1 MHLKFL
7 RVAVLAA
14 LPVLPLSAQSGG
26 GDGYLFSAPHA
37 TLSIRG
43 GLARP
48 TASSDV
54 FSFVTERLTVNRGD
68 FVGVSFASD
77 LGFRLTHRIDLVLGT
92 GISTRER
99 RSEYRDLV
107 DMDDLPIEQRTTFR
121 RIPMTAGVKVHLR
134 PSGRS
139 VGKLAWVPTRLAPYV
154 AAGGGMMYYVFKQ
167 DGDFVDYQTFDV
179 FRTSLRST
187 DVAGMAYGAVG
198 GTYSLAP
205 RIGVNVEVRY
215 DRARGPLDADFRD
228 FDPIDLSG
236 AGLTAGF
243 LFRF

>member
-1 MHLKFL
+1 MGLKFF
-7 RVAVLAA
+7 RVLAVLAV
-14 LPVLPLSAQSGG
+14 PTLPLSAQARG
-26 GDGYLFSAPHA
+26 GDGYLFSAPRA

-68 FVGVSFASD
+68 FAGLSFASD
-77 LGFRLTHRIDLVLGT
+77 LGIRVTPRVDLVVGA

-134 PSGRS
+134 PAGRS
-139 VGKLAWVPTRLAPYV
+139 VGKLAWVPSRLAPYV
-154 AAGGGMMYYVFKQ
+154 AAGGGLMYYVFKQ

-187 DVAGMAYGAVG
+187 DVAAMGYAAVG
-198 GTYSLAP
+198 GTYSLSP
-205 RIGVNVEVRY
+205 RVGVNVEARY
-215 DRARGPLDADFRD
+215 DRARSPLDADFRD